1 MIGRVRQAEIGQKK
15 IPVEEWNRI
24 AEVVNR
30 RSYRLSG
37 TETSYAILPGDVAQP
52 PQRTLALGV
61 TKAPSGRTYPVQT
74 AAMVDGL
81 NDGYVYVL
89 PVELKRVLWG
99 DWEDHFNLGSLSTI
113 QRNTSNAVAMGDWSV
128 PAGSLFYVSEGVT
141 VLVSHLA
148 GPGWWIVGVPYT
160 TVRIVLKSAFN
171 PMLRT
176 ASAAIVDFYLKEIS
190 ETIYVADPCGIF
202 GAASAGNYGYA
213 VFMPD
218 TGLYELVQLQC

>member
-30 RSYRLSG
+30 RSYRPSG

-61 TKAPSGRTYPVQT
+61 TKAPSGVTYPAQT

-99 DWEDHFNLGSLSTI
+99 DWEDHFNLKSLG
-113 QRNTSNAVAMGDWSV
+113 RNTSNAVAMGDWSV

-171 PMLRT
+171 PIMRT
-176 ASAAIVDFYLKEIS
+176 ASAAIIDSYLKEIS
-190 ETIYVADPCGIF
+190 GTIYVADPCGIF